1 MSKKILITGSNGQ
14 IGHSLNLF
22 FEDKDFDIKYTSLNV
37 TKNHI
42 LPLDLTISENVE
54 LIFDNYKPDFIINT
68 AGYTNVDLSENNR
81 NIASKVNV
89 NIVKNLLKYMPKTTK
104 IIHISSDYIFDGFNA
119 PYSEQDLP
127 NPINYYGQSKLEAE
141 NLIRSSRKKYII
153 IRTGNLYSQFINLNS
168 NRLTWIINSLS
179 NNKKIFAADDMISK
193 PTNTCTIPNIIL
205 SLLPL
210 NDNLIINYTGQNA
223 LSIFDFAMLVAK
235 TFNFDSSLVN
245 KCKTDDLN
253 FKAKRPINV
262 SLSTDF
268 VSDLINCN
276 IYETEYCLNI
286 IKDKIK

>member
-14 IGHSLNLF
+14 IGRSLNLF
-22 FEDKDFDIKYTSLNV
+22 FEAKNFDIKYTSLNI

-42 LPLDLTISENVE
+42 LPLDLTLSENVE
-54 LIFDNYKPDFIINT
+54 SIFDNYKPDFIINT
-68 AGYTNVDLSENNR
+68 TGYTNVDLSEINR

-104 IIHISSDYIFDGFNA
+104 IIHISSDYIFDGLNA

-127 NPINYYGQSKLEAE
+127 SPINYYGQSKLEAE

-168 NRLTWIINSLS
+168 NRLSWIINSLS

-193 PTNTCTIPNIIL
+193 PTNTCTIPNLIL

-210 NDNLIINYTGQNA
+210 SDNLIINYTGQNP

-235 TFNFDSSLVN
+235 TFNFDSSLIN
-245 KCKTDDLN
+245 KCKADDLN

>member
-37 TKNHI
+37 TKNYI
-42 LPLDLTISENVE
+42 LPLDLTLSEHVE
-54 LIFDNYKPDFIINT
+54 SIFDNYKPDFIINT
-68 AGYTNVDLSENNR
+68 AGYTNVDLSEINR

-89 NIVKNLLKYMPKTTK
+89 SIVKNLLKYMPKTTK
-104 IIHISSDYIFDGFNA
+104 IIHISSDYIFDGFNS

-168 NRLTWIINSLS
+168 NRLSWIINSLS

-193 PTNTCTIPNIIL
+193 PTNTCTIPNLIL

-210 NDNLIINYTGQNA
+210 SDNLIINYTGQNA

-235 TFNFDSSLVN
+235 TFNFDSSLIN
-245 KCKTDDLN
+245 KCKIDWCSIS
-253 FKAKRPINV
+253 INEYGK
-262 SLSTDF
+262 SL
-268 VSDLINCN
+268 
-276 IYETEYCLNI
+276 
-286 IKDKIK
+286 